1 MLASQGGHN
10 SVAIGV
16 GSQIIA
22 GETSASAHKQIYAPK
37 QNQYRM
43 FNPAVQLNHQQF
55 RSQENQE
62 SKSVY
67 QDPTKQPFSLKE
79 SNQRYVANE
88 RNRS

>member
-22 GETSASAHKQIYAPK
+22 GETSASAHKQIYAQK

-43 FNPAVQLNHQQF
+43 FNPAVQLNPQF

-67 QDPTKQPFSLKE
+67 QDPTSLPLKE
-79 SNQRYVANE
+79 
-88 RNRS
+88 